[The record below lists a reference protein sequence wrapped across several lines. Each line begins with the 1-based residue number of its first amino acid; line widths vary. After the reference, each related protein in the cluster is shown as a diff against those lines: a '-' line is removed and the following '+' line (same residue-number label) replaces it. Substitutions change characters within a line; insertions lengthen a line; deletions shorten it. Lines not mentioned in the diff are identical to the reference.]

1 MFVRESKNQPSRF
14 YFELENP
21 NLGTN
26 IDKLFR
32 AFFGVLELIL
42 KQGVL
47 APFLAMC
54 LRVLIYK
61 RGRPKD
67 LPPSAPLGL
76 NIGLTV

>member
-1 MFVRESKNQPSRF
+1 M
-14 YFELENP
+14 
-21 NLGTN
+21 
-26 IDKLFR
+26 DKLFR
-32 AFFGVLELIL
+32 AFFGVLELTL